1 MTTRILIDNSI
12 DGGASCFLFEDP
24 CGEVLACRP
33 DEVDDAIAALTAA
46 AEQGLWAAGFFSYE
60 LGYLLEPRLQPLL
73 PEKQSVPLLRFAL
86 FKERKT
92 VSGAQAEAV
101 LEAWRSGDYT
111 LSDPVLT
118 MDRATYRERFGR
130 TKDYIGAGDI
140 YQLNLTLKGT
150 FQTEGCPVALYADLR
165 RTQPVAYGAYMEFDD
180 LTVLSLSPELFL
192 TAENGTALTRPMKG
206 TAARAMTPDHDE
218 AARQWLETD
227 EKSRAENLMIVDLM
241 RNDLGRVAKT
251 GSVLVTDLF
260 TVETYRTLHQMTSGI
275 SARLK
280 TDTDLAAILRSL
292 FPPGSITGAPKVRAM
307 EIIAELESGA
317 RGIYT
322 GALGMLGPGGQIH
335 LNVAIRT
342 LTLQDDGQGEIGIG
356 SGLVDDSVADAE
368 YEECLLKMRFLTEKP
383 RTFDLIETL
392 LFDAGR
398 GYYLLDRH
406 LDRLERSARYFGYP
420 VSRDA
425 VRGVLEKEAED
436 FPDGLVRV
444 RLLVS
449 HDGATSVTSVP
460 ISAPVPDQKMRYV
473 FSERAVASDDV
484 FVYHK
489 TTIRD
494 LYDDEYARVSEEF
507 GADEVLF
514 VNERGELTEGSRT
527 NIFVERDGLLLTP
540 PIGSG
545 LLAGTLRADLLECG
559 KAREAVLTPR
569 DLERD
574 DVVFLGNSVRGLIQ
588 AEPLP
593 LPFRRAAGS

>member
-12 DGGASCFLFEDP
+12 DGGASCFLFEEP

-73 PEKQSVPLLRFAL
+73 PKKQSVPLLRFAL

-130 TKDYIGAGDI
+130 TKDYISAGDI

-192 TAENGTALTRPMKG
+192 TTENGTALTRPMKG

-218 AARQWLETD
+218 AARRWLETD

-280 TDTDLAAILRSL
+280 TDTDLAAILHSL

-383 RTFDLIETL
+383 
-392 LFDAGR
+392 
-398 GYYLLDRH
+398 
-406 LDRLERSARYFGYP
+406 
-420 VSRDA
+420 
-425 VRGVLEKEAED
+425 
-436 FPDGLVRV
+436 
-444 RLLVS
+444 
-449 HDGATSVTSVP
+449 
-460 ISAPVPDQKMRYV
+460 
-473 FSERAVASDDV
+473 
-484 FVYHK
+484 
-489 TTIRD
+489 
-494 LYDDEYARVSEEF
+494 
-507 GADEVLF
+507 
-514 VNERGELTEGSRT
+514 
-527 NIFVERDGLLLTP
+527 
-540 PIGSG
+540 
-545 LLAGTLRADLLECG
+545 
-559 KAREAVLTPR
+559 
-569 DLERD
+569 
-574 DVVFLGNSVRGLIQ
+574 
-588 AEPLP
+588 
-593 LPFRRAAGS
+593 